1 MSPLI
6 EFSVGVTLFSFNIIC
21 VLIIQVA
28 LRMDG
33 NVIIN
38 SSETAGEL
46 SLEQAAITTI
56 KTEELPAVSQVLQQP
71 DTKPPSEDSHQVSV

>member
-1 MSPLI
+1 MNLV
-6 EFSVGVTLFSFNIIC
+6 EFSVTVTLFSFNIVC
-21 VLIIQVA
+21 VFIIQVA

-46 SLEQAAITTI
+46 SLEQAAIATV
-56 KTEELPAVSQVLQQP
+56 KTEEIPAVSQVLQQP
-71 DTKPPSEDSHQVSV
+71 DTKPPSEDIHQVSI

>member
-1 MSPLI
+1 MGQI
-6 EFSVGVTLFSFNIIC
+6 CHNIIC
-21 VLIIQVA
+21 VFIIQVA

-46 SLEQAAITTI
+46 CLEQAAITTI
-56 KTEELPAVSQVLQQP
+56 KTEEVPAASQVLQQP
-71 DTKPPSEDSHQVSV
+71 DTKPLSEDNHQVSI